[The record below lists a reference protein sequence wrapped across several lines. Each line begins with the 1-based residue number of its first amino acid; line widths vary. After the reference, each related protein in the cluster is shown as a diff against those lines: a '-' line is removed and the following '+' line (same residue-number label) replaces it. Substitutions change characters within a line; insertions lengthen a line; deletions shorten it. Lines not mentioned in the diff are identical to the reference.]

1 MSTLVSIIVPVYNV
15 QKYIRRCLDSII
27 NQTYKTLEI
36 ILIDDGSTDD
46 SGKICDEYAKKDN
59 RIIVKHNT
67 NRGVSYAR
75 NYGIKLANGQYLSFI
90 DPDDYVDLDYI
101 ENLLRPMLEDDYDL
115 VVCNIKHVYTNKI
128 INNALQVNMLTNN
141 YYNDFYLLDILRAT
155 PVNKLFRSNIIKLFD
170 LKFFENLSYSE
181 DRIFNYNY
189 GNHVKKYK
197 YVNKAMYYYCHR
209 DEISL
214 SKLKTLKSFE
224 SAIIALE
231 QEKIFLYKNNVKNK
245 KIILT
250 DSAISYLGDF
260 AKLEDEKKLQ
270 YMAFYR
276 RAQKI
281 RSILNGSCFH
291 KVLKR
296 KLVAICLEYNII
308 VPLYF
313 YYCIIK
319 EELKEIIIIK

>member
-170 LKFFENLSYSE
+170 LKFFENSSYSE
-181 DRIFNYNY
+181 DRIFNYHY

-197 YVNKAMYYYCHR
+197 YLNKAMYYYCHR
-209 DEISL
+209 EEMSL
-214 SKLKTLKSFE
+214 SKRKTLKSFK
-224 SAIIALE
+224 SALIALE
-231 QEKIFLYKNNVKNK
+231 EEKIFLFKNNVKK
-245 KIILT
+245 KTIILT
-250 DSAISYLGDF
+250 NSAISYLGTF
-260 AKLEDEKKLQ
+260 AKLENDKGWK
-270 YMAFYR
+270 YGAFYAR
-276 RAQKI
+276 VQKI
-281 RSILNGSCFH
+281 RYIVGNCFYH
-291 KVLKR
+291 NKLKR
-296 KLVAICLEYNII
+296 KLVAICLRYNII
-308 VPLYF
+308 LPLYV
-313 YYCIIK
+313 YYCI
-319 EELKEIIIIK
+319 LK